1 MIPEP
6 GNTNLSFSSFIIL
19 LGVVQGTLLAITG
32 LLHLNR
38 KSRLKG
44 FLFLSITSIIAEIFL
59 NRTGYMY
66 HVIWLVDFSEPVQ
79 YAVAPLAY
87 LIVISLN
94 PAGNIKKWWLH
105 FIPFILYVLYFLPF
119 YFASPQYKE
128 ASYYYIHHLVNFQSD
143 GRYDFLMSWGKLR
156 DFQLYACFFQ
166 TIVYLVLCFQW
177 LSRYKNFR
185 KDFPDV
191 NQGEVNMWILFN
203 VVLGMLVVVV
213 LVVKVTFVR
222 DLGDH
227 IIASFF
233 TFIIYLATIAELT
246 RLSRPQYAL
255 KDSQMN
261 RGGSRVGTS
270 KIKEGKKDEIQ
281 NKLELLM
288 EEKKVYRDSL
298 ISLSRIA
305 KQTGEPAYIVSQVI
319 NERMGASFFEWVAKY
334 RMEEAKQL
342 LTGHS
347 GNLLTIENVAEA
359 VGYNSKSAFNK
370 VFKKITGK
378 TPSEYKNS

>member
-1 MIPEP
+1 LIPEP
-6 GNTNLSFSSFIIL
+6 GNTSLSFSSFIIL
-19 LGVVQGTLLAITG
+19 LGVVQGTLLALTG
-32 LLHLNR
+32 FLHHDR

-44 FLFLSITSIIAEIFL
+44 FLFLSITCIIAEIFL

-87 LIVISLN
+87 LVVISLN
-94 PAGNIKKWWLH
+94 PAGNMRRWWLH
-105 FIPFILYVLYFLPF
+105 FIPFILYFLYFLPF

-128 ASYYYIHHLVNFQSD
+128 ASYYFIHHLVEFQSD
-143 GRYDFLMSWGKLR
+143 YRYNFLLNWGKLR

-177 LSRYKNFR
+177 LTRYKNFR

-191 NQGEVNMWILFN
+191 NQGEVNTWILFN
-203 VVLGMLVVVV
+203 IVLGMLIVVV
-213 LVVKVTFVR
+213 LVVKVTFVK

-233 TFIIYLATIAELT
+233 TFIIYLATFAELVKLNRPLKESPRT
-246 RLSRPQYAL
+246 EGVSRAGL
-255 KDSQMN
+255 
-261 RGGSRVGTS
+261 T
-270 KIKEGKKDEIQ
+270 KIKDEKKDEIQ

-288 EEKKVYRDSL
+288 DEKKIYRDSL
-298 ISLSRIA
+298 ISLARIA

-319 NERMGASFFEWVAKY
+319 NERLGASFFEWVAKY
-334 RMEEAKQL
+334 RVEEAKKL
-342 LTGHS
+342 LTDKS
-347 GNLLTIENVAEA
+347 RNLLTIEQVAEE

>member
-6 GNTNLSFSSFIIL
+6 GNTSLNFSSFIIL

-32 LLHLNR
+32 LLHRDR

-44 FLFLSITSIIAEIFL
+44 FLFLSITCIIAEIFL

-87 LIVISLN
+87 LIVICLN
-94 PAGNIKKWWLH
+94 PAGDIKKWWLH
-105 FIPFILYVLYFLPF
+105 FIPFILYFLYFIPF

-128 ASYYYIHHLVNFQSD
+128 ASYYFIHHLVNFPGDS
-143 GRYDFLMSWGKLR
+143 RYDFLMKWGKPR

-166 TIVYLVLCFQW
+166 TIVYQVLCFQW
-177 LSRYKNFR
+177 LSRYRNFR
-185 KDFPDV
+185 KEFHDV

-203 VVLGMLVVVV
+203 VLLGMLIVVV

-246 RLSRPQYAL
+246 RLSRPQDTL
-255 KDSQMN
+255 KASQMVN
-261 RGGSRVGTS
+261 GGSRVSATR
-270 KIKEGKKDEIQ
+270 IKEEKKDEIQ
-281 NKLELLM
+281 IKLELLM
-288 EEKKVYRDSL
+288 EEKKIYRDSL
-298 ISLSRIA
+298 ISLARIA

-334 RMEEAKQL
+334 RVEEAKKL
-342 LTGHS
+342 LTDPS
-347 GNLLTIENVAEA
+347 RKILTIEQVAEG